1 MHAAN
6 ILRLM
11 ENEMDSAKKD
21 RGLSVA
27 ERMALDG
34 AWSVDEVAQ
43 WAGVGRVKVWA
54 EIKEKRLKV
63 VRLGRRTL
71 VRAPDAKAWLS
82 SLSGEA
88 T

>member
-1 MHAAN
+1 MNATG
-6 ILRLM
+6 IRRRM
-11 ENEMDSAKKD
+11 ENEMDSTKKD

-34 AWSVDEVAQ
+34 ALSVDEVAK
-43 WAGVGRVKVWA
+43 WAGIGRVKVWA
-54 EIKEKRLKV
+54 EIKDKRLKV

-71 VRAPDAKAWLS
+71 VRAADARAWLS

-88 T
+88 A